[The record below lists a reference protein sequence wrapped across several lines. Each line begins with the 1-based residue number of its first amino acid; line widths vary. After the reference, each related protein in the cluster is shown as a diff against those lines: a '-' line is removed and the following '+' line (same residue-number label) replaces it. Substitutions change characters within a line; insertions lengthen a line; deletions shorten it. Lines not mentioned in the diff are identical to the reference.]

1 MSGIMVRKR
10 RLNDGKPVFEE
21 LQIEKIHKVITWAAE
36 GLKNV
41 SVSQVEME
49 SQIDLFDG
57 ITTEQIHETLI
68 KTATNLI
75 LEDAEY
81 QYLAA
86 RLYIFHLRKKV
97 YGSFTPPKVIDFVN
111 KMIDEGLYT
120 KELSSKYTQKEFK
133 EMEKIIDHERD
144 FEFTHLGISKFA
156 EKYLIKN
163 RVNGKIY
170 ETPQF
175 SYLFIAATIF
185 MNEPKN
191 IRMKLIKEF
200 YDSSSKHILSLPTPI
215 VAGVRTPTKQFSSCV
230 LIETA
235 DTRKSINGGA
245 SSIVEYVSLRAG
257 IGLSVGANRGEG
269 MPIKGG
275 EARHTGLIPF
285 LKYFQA
291 ALSSCS
297 QGGIRKGSAT
307 VYWPFWHQEFEN
319 LIVLK
324 NNQGT
329 EESRVRHMDY
339 GVQFSRLFFKRLMK
353 NENITLFSPYETPG
367 LYDAFFQDEDKFE
380 ELYEMYEKKEGI
392 LKKSIPAFNMAA
404 KFLIERANTGRI
416 YYFAADHVNSHSSF
430 LQELAPVKMSNL
442 CAEITLPTKP
452 FENLDSTDGEVAL
465 CTLMAIN
472 VGKIDTNNYE
482 EYKKNLSIA
491 VRALDNLLDYQEYP
505 IEVAGYH
512 AVRRR
517 SLGIGITN
525 FANFLAKNG
534 AKYSDGSGNEITHK
548 LFEKFQY
555 ALIESSMELAE
566 ERGKCEYFNQTKYS
580 KGILPIDTYRKTVD
594 KICDTPLE
602 LDWEKLRKSVLKHGM
617 RHSTLSALMPCE
629 TSSQVLNATNG
640 FEPPKK
646 LITIKSTVE
655 SSSYHVVDD
664 YEELKNNYETIF
676 AMGSNIGY
684 LNLASIAQKFV
695 DQSISSNTYYNPYQY
710 PNSKIPLSVLM
721 QDFIHSWN
729 MGLKTL
735 YYQVTQETEED
746 SNTDLVE
753 EDCDSCK
760 L

>member
-1 MSGIMVRKR
+1 MVIKVRKR
-10 RLNDGKPVFEE
+10 TKSDGLPVFEE

-36 GLKNV
+36 GLENV

-49 SQIDLFDG
+49 SQIELFDG
-57 ITTEQIHETLI
+57 ISTEQIHETLI

-75 LEDAEY
+75 PEEPEY

-86 RLYIFHLRKKV
+86 RLYLFHLRKKV
-97 YGSFTPPKVIDFVN
+97 YGSFTPPTVKDYVH
-111 KMIDEGLYT
+111 KMVEAGLYT
-120 KELSSKYTQKEFK
+120 KELLEKYNSSDFK
-133 EMEKIIDHERD
+133 EMEKIINHEKD
-144 FEFTHLGISKFA
+144 FLFTHLGISKFS
-156 EKYLIKN
+156 EKYLVKN

-175 SYLFIAATIF
+175 AYLFIAATIF
-185 MNEPKN
+185 MNEKKSK
-191 IRMKLIKEF
+191 RMDLIKRF
-200 YDSSSKHILSLPTPI
+200 YNSSANHILSLPTPI

-230 LIETA
+230 LIESA
-235 DTRKSINGGA
+235 DTRKSINASA
-245 SSIVEYVSLRAG
+245 SSIVEYVSLKAG
-257 IGLSVGANRGEG
+257 IGIGVGSNRGEG
-269 MPIKGG
+269 LPIKGG
-275 EARHTGLIPF
+275 EAKHTGLIPF
-285 LKYFQA
+285 LKYYYA

-307 VYWPFWHQEFEN
+307 AYYPFWHQEFEN

-329 EESRVRHMDY
+329 EESRIRHMDY
-339 GVQFSRLFFKRLMK
+339 GVQFSRLFFKRLMN
-353 NENITLFSPYETPG
+353 NEDITLFSPYEKETPG
-367 LYDAFFQDEDKFE
+367 LYDAFFKDEDEFE
-380 ELYEMYEKKEGI
+380 RLYELYEKKEGI
-392 LKKSIPAFNMAA
+392 TKKTVSAFSIAS

-430 LQELAPVKMSNL
+430 ITDLAPIKMSNL

-452 FENLDSTDGEVAL
+452 FEDIDSTDGEVAL

-472 VGKIDTNNYE
+472 VGKIDTDDYNS
-482 EYKKNLSIA
+482 YKRHLSIA
-491 VRALDNLLDYQEYP
+491 VRALDNLLDYQDYP
-505 IEVAGYH
+505 IAVAGYH
-512 AVRRR
+512 ATRRR

-525 FANFLAKNG
+525 YANFLAKNN

-555 ALIESSMELAE
+555 ALIESSAELAE
-566 ERGKCEYFNQTKYS
+566 ERGACEYFNQTKYS
-580 KGILPIDTYRKTVD
+580 QGILPIDTYRKVVD
-594 KICDTPLE
+594 QVCDTPLE
-602 LDWEKLRKSVLKHGM
+602 LDWEKLRATVLKNGM

-640 FEPPKK
+640 FEPPKN
-646 LITIKSTVE
+646 LISTKGTTE

-664 YEELKNNYETIF
+664 YEKLKDKYERVF
-676 AMGSNIGY
+676 DMGSNIGY
-684 LNLASIAQKFV
+684 INLAAIAQKFV

-710 PNSKIPLSVLM
+710 EKSKIPLSILL
-721 QDFIHSWN
+721 QDFLHSWN

-735 YYQVTQETEED
+735 YYQVTQETEEPVD
-746 SNTDLVE
+746 DLVE

>member
-1 MSGIMVRKR
+1 MVIKVRKR
-10 RLNDGKPVFEE
+10 TKSNGLPVFEE

-36 GLKNV
+36 GLENV

-49 SQIDLFDG
+49 SQIELFDG
-57 ITTEQIHETLI
+57 ISTEQIHETLI

-75 LEDAEY
+75 PEEPEY

-86 RLYIFHLRKKV
+86 RLYLFHLRKKV
-97 YGSFTPPKVIDFVN
+97 YGSFTPPTVKEHVN
-111 KMIDEGLYT
+111 KMVDAGLYT
-120 KELSSKYTQKEFK
+120 KELLEKYSSSDFN
-133 EMEKIIDHERD
+133 EMEKIIDHEKD
-144 FEFTHLGISKFA
+144 FLFTHLGISKFT
-156 EKYLIKN
+156 EKYLVKN

-175 SYLFIAATIF
+175 AYLFIAATIF
-185 MNEPKN
+185 MNEKKSK
-191 IRMKLIKEF
+191 RMDLIKKF
-200 YDSSSKHILSLPTPI
+200 YNSSANHILSLPTPI

-230 LIETA
+230 LIESA
-235 DTRKSINGGA
+235 DTRKSINASA
-245 SSIVEYVSLRAG
+245 SSIVEYVSLKAG
-257 IGLSVGANRGEG
+257 IGIGVGSNRGEG
-269 MPIKGG
+269 LPIKGG
-275 EARHTGLIPF
+275 EAKHTGLIPF
-285 LKYFQA
+285 LKYYYA

-307 VYWPFWHQEFEN
+307 AYYPFWHQEFEN

-329 EESRVRHMDY
+329 EESRIRHMDY
-339 GVQFSRLFFKRLMK
+339 GVQFSRLFFKRLMN
-353 NENITLFSPYETPG
+353 NENITLFSPYEKETPG
-367 LYDAFFQDEDKFE
+367 LYEAFFKDEDEFE
-380 ELYEMYEKKEGI
+380 RLYELYEKKEGI
-392 LKKSIPAFNMAA
+392 TKKTVSAFSIAS

-430 LQELAPVKMSNL
+430 ITDLAPIKMSNL

-452 FENLDSTDGEVAL
+452 FEDIESTDGEVAL

-472 VGKIDTNNYE
+472 VGKIDTDDYNS
-482 EYKKNLSIA
+482 YKRHLSIA
-491 VRALDNLLDYQEYP
+491 VRALDNLLDYQDYP
-505 IEVAGYH
+505 IAVAGYH
-512 AVRRR
+512 ATRRR

-525 FANFLAKNG
+525 YANFLAKNN

-555 ALIESSMELAE
+555 ALIESSAELAE
-566 ERGKCEYFNQTKYS
+566 ERGACEYFNQTKYS
-580 KGILPIDTYRKTVD
+580 QGILPIDTYRKVVD
-594 KICDTPLE
+594 QVCDTPLE
-602 LDWEKLRKSVLKHGM
+602 LDWEKLRATVLKNGM

-640 FEPPKK
+640 FEPPKN
-646 LITIKSTVE
+646 LISTKGTTE

-664 YEELKNNYETIF
+664 YEKLKDKYERVF
-676 AMGSNIGY
+676 DMGSNIGY
-684 LNLASIAQKFV
+684 INLAAIAQKFV

-710 PNSKIPLSVLM
+710 EKSKIPLSILL
-721 QDFIHSWN
+721 QDFLHSWN

-735 YYQVTQETEED
+735 YYQVTQETEEPVD
-746 SNTDLVE
+746 DLVE